1 MCCVW
6 SASFLVSILLTA
18 IISIHGGVL
27 TAPRHPRLSEAEWN
41 NYHYKDPTGPGT
53 YAFGYEVQDTQTSNV
68 QYRNEE
74 KHPNGSVT
82 GNYGLLLPDGNVQT
96 VNYIADQDGYRASV
110 KILPRGNLKPIQ
122 LGVPENVLFDFSSNI
137 PPKPLKNVVP
147 RPGVVQPMTQQFPY
161 NVPNYISAHLDN
173 QNDFMQRQHN
183 FRMPVTFNNNNNH
196 AGSYSPISTNQRY

>member
-1 MCCVW
+1 MILRLEYLAHYYYANINLRCYD
-6 SASFLVSILLTA
+6 FQQVSILLTA

-96 VNYIADQDGYRASV
+96 VNYIADQDGYRYCF
-110 KILPRGNLKPIQ
+110 KI
-122 LGVPENVLFDFSSNI
+122 S
-137 PPKPLKNVVP
+137 
-147 RPGVVQPMTQQFPY
+147 
-161 NVPNYISAHLDN
+161 
-173 QNDFMQRQHN
+173 
-183 FRMPVTFNNNNNH
+183 
-196 AGSYSPISTNQRY
+196 